1 MLAALA
7 NKYKSII
14 DQNSFKQS
22 KNMVVMH
29 AAIGYRDDLNKLK
42 KLYLS
47 LPVVEPHICVDIGQT
62 NDVLVGVQ
70 NHLTKNIY
78 FAVRTKN

>member
-22 KNMVVMH
+22 RDMAVMH

-47 LPVVEPHICVDIGQT
+47 LLVVEPHIVQLCGHWT
-62 NDVLVGVQ
+62 N
-70 NHLTKNIY
+70 K
-78 FAVRTKN
+78 

>member
-22 KNMVVMH
+22 KNMLVNH
-29 AAIGYRDDLNKLK
+29 GDACSYRDDLNMLRKLH
-42 KLYLS
+42 LS
-47 LPVVEPHICVDIGQT
+47 LPVEEPQFVQLWINKLCLSSVE
-62 NDVLVGVQ
+62 NYF
-70 NHLTKNIY
+70 TKK
-78 FAVRTKN
+78 TGSLSS